1 MYVDSDENSNKNNNN
16 NNNNSVDAAAAEI
29 ITIMDKRSMVYC
41 KNLVAQ
47 NAKNPIISFVL

>member
-1 MYVDSDENSNKNNNN
+1 MYVDSDENSNKNN

-41 KNLVAQ
+41 KNLVA
-47 NAKNPIISFVL
+47 

>member
-1 MYVDSDENSNKNNNN
+1 MYVDSDENSHNNNNNN

-41 KNLVAQ
+41 KNLVA
-47 NAKNPIISFVL
+47 

>member
-1 MYVDSDENSNKNNNN
+1 MYVDSDENSHNNNN

-41 KNLVAQ
+41 KNLVA
-47 NAKNPIISFVL
+47 

>member
-1 MYVDSDENSNKNNNN
+1 MYVDSDENSNKNNN

>member
-1 MYVDSDENSNKNNNN
+1 MYVDSDENSHNNN

-41 KNLVAQ
+41 KNLVA
-47 NAKNPIISFVL
+47 